1 MVITS
6 DRSCLDPGPGV
17 VTLNFSNALYA
28 GSAGDGLGDGLDRT
42 REGYVEMLEMGTLGA
57 AAAQAVRHDAT
68 GTPANCAAVQGVGNV
83 APGAPTGG
91 LSGTLTLINVASGE
105 DFTVNA
111 DALADLATQSYFR
124 LPADPYPAFDA
135 AEVTPV
141 SVVSADGQVY
151 RSQWTR
157 GVDAV
162 SAVFMRAAWQAEY
175 VLDAGTR
182 SLTDIVLTSPTR
194 HYYVKASGVSAPF
207 SGAPGW
213 SVGCRKPPVPLDVF
227 GELLSAAFFNREES
241 AVLFSG
247 VDQDFITTAL
257 NTRLSLCAAATVLT
271 VGNGSEHVVVGPVS
285 LVLGSR
291 NDGSTFLT
299 SSTFSNGW
307 TDIAQT
313 QPGSLASLSTSTRIN
328 VSTGATV
335 SGSHRFIGL
344 PMTGMFARVFQN
356 GTLTCGA
363 GACQGN
369 YGGGFPLRYRRSI
382 Q

>member
-1 MVITS
+1 
-6 DRSCLDPGPGV
+6 
-17 VTLNFSNALYA
+17 
-28 GSAGDGLGDGLDRT
+28 
-42 REGYVEMLEMGTLGA
+42 
-57 AAAQAVRHDAT
+57 
-68 GTPANCAAVQGVGNV
+68 
-83 APGAPTGG
+83 
-91 LSGTLTLINVASGE
+91 
-105 DFTVNA
+105 
-111 DALADLATQSYFR
+111 
-124 LPADPYPAFDA
+124 
-135 AEVTPV
+135 
-141 SVVSADGQVY
+141 
-151 RSQWTR
+151 
-157 GVDAV
+157 
-162 SAVFMRAAWQAEY
+162 
-175 VLDAGTR
+175 
-182 SLTDIVLTSPTR
+182 
-194 HYYVKASGVSAPF
+194 
-207 SGAPGW
+207 
-213 SVGCRKPPVPLDVF
+213 VPLDVF